1 MKRVKPVKRI
11 EAGSYYSYLTEGCKL
26 CRKGAK
32 LVLFVTGECPNDC
45 FYCPVSEE
53 RQQKDVIFAN
63 ERPVRDIEDVVE
75 EALLMDAEGAAIT
88 GGEPLIKLNR
98 IEELI
103 SLFSKAGMHTHLY
116 TSIPAGQRV
125 IQRLA
130 KAGLDELRFHPP
142 LLENIQMYEKP
153 LKIAIKAGIEAGFEI
168 PALKFDKRLAEIAN
182 RNDAFLNVNELE
194 FSASNFDKMQQYGFE
209 IGDFYEAKGSK
220 EIAEKYAEMVG
231 KFHFCSVLFK
241 DKAQMRRRLIRMAF
255 NHPDFYKVT
264 NEGTVICGVAEGDE
278 RALRKVLNLLDY
290 MGVEYV
296 KMDGRVEFSADIAE
310 RLMDEVR
317 KIRQDRQDLKDVNV
331 EISIVERYPTYTR
344 MVVEKTV
351 LE

>member
-1 MKRVKPVKRI
+1 MTGIKRIRRI
-11 EAGSYYSYLTEGCKL
+11 EAGSFYSYLTEGCRL

-32 LVLFVTGECPNDC
+32 LVLFATGECPNTC
-45 FYCPVSEE
+45 FYCPISEE

-63 ERPVRDIEDVVE
+63 ERPVRNIEDIVE

-88 GGEPLIKLNR
+88 GGEPLIKLER
-98 IEELI
+98 IEEFI
-103 SLFSKAGMHTHLY
+103 HLFSKADLHTHLY

-125 IQRLA
+125 IERLA

-142 LLENIQMYEKP
+142 LLENSQTYEEP
-153 LKIAIKAGIEAGFEI
+153 LKLAIKAGIEAGFEI
-168 PALKFDKRLAEIAN
+168 PALKFDEKIAEIAN
-182 RNDAFLNVNELE
+182 RYEAFLNVNELE
-194 FSASNFDKMQQYGFE
+194 FSDTNFDEMQQHGFE
-209 IGDFYEAKGSK
+209 IGDFYEAKGSR
-220 EIAEKYAEMVG
+220 EVAERYAEVVD

-255 NHPDFYKVT
+255 NYPDFYKVT

-296 KMDGRVEFSADIAE
+296 KMDGRVEFSADVAE
-310 RLMDEVR
+310 RVAEEIR
-317 KIRQDRQDLKDVNV
+317 KIRQNLKDLDV
-331 EISIVERYPTYTR
+331 EISVVERYPTYTR

-351 LE
+351 LK

>member
-1 MKRVKPVKRI
+1 MRRI
-11 EAGSYYSYLTEGCKL
+11 EAGSYYSYLTGGCRL

-32 LVLFVTGECPNDC
+32 LVLFVTGKCPNTC
-45 FYCPVSEE
+45 FYCPISEE
-53 RQQKDVIFAN
+53 RQQKDVIYAN

-75 EALLMDAEGAAIT
+75 EALLMDAEGVAIT
-88 GGEPLIKLNR
+88 GGEPLIKLER
-98 IEELI
+98 VEEFI
-103 SLFSKAGMHTHLY
+103 SLFSKADMHTHLY
-116 TSIPAGQRV
+116 TSIPASQRV
-125 IQRLA
+125 IERLA

-142 LLENIQMYEKP
+142 LLMNPEIYEEP
-153 LKIAIKAGIEAGFEI
+153 LKLAINAGIEAGFEI
-168 PALKFDKRLAEIAN
+168 PALNFDEKLVDVVN
-182 RNDAFLNVNELE
+182 RYEAFLNVNELE
-194 FSASNFDKMQQYGFE
+194 FSASNFDEMQRRGFE
-209 IGDFYEAKGSK
+209 IGNFYEAKGSR
-220 EIAEKYAEMVG
+220 EIAEKYAEVVD

-278 RALRKVLNLLDY
+278 RALRKVLNLLEY

-296 KMDGRVEFSADIAE
+296 KMDGRVEFSADIAG
-310 RLMDEVR
+310 RLADEIR
-317 KIRQDRQDLKDVNV
+317 KIRQDLKGADVEV
-331 EISIVERYPTYTR
+331 SIVERYPTYTK